1 MLKTLRDILGKP
13 IVIRPLGAVLLA
25 VVIWFVGPLI
35 AIAGF
40 APLGSWIVRLVLIA
54 LIFGFVG
61 YTLYRDRKKAAEAGN
76 GIVQDL
82 ASQRAEAGVAEIGQ
96 KFDAAL
102 DQLGGGNRTKLYEL
116 PWYVMIGPPGSGKT
130 TALRN
135 AGLGLYN
142 DQAGDVT
149 VAGIGGTRN
158 CDWLFADEAVLIDTA
173 GRFTTQDS
181 DQNTDAQEWLGFL
194 SILKKRR
201 PRQPLNGLIVAVP
214 ADTLAGQQ
222 DVRDRQARQIRARI
236 KEVTDQL
243 GMRLPVYVVLTKAD
257 RLSGFEEFFSELT
270 AIERSQVLGFTFP
283 LDRSEDGAAVSLAA
297 SEFDALSSS
306 VAARLHAR
314 IEQDRD
320 PARRVRMITF
330 LQELANL
337 KGPLQSFL
345 TKCFRP
351 DAFKTQPLLRGFYL
365 SSATQEGSPIDRVL
379 GSMMAGLD
387 TPSAAIPSRGATKT
401 FFLERLLKDTILT
414 EAGVAGTN
422 QTAEANMQKRR
433 TVFVAALGVLT
444 VLTIIGWGFSWRKNA
459 SMIAQLEGQTAAYVA
474 GLPEG
479 GSADLEEVTT
489 LLNQLRALTFSQ
501 TAGEGFRTSGW
512 SLGLGQR
519 RAIRPRVEGA
529 YHNALDQ
536 MLLPLVMADL
546 GTDVNG
552 FANQPAAQYE
562 ILKTYLT
569 AGGLCAASDKGI
581 AALVTWVN
589 GGWAERYPGTR
600 FEPLRRDLTLHTS
613 ALFDNGRAVTA
624 SSLLLDGNL
633 IARARR
639 NVAALPEDARLY
651 AVLKAEASAD
661 SGEAMTVRRLA
672 GERANAAFAE
682 SGVTV
687 PGLFTGT
694 FYRDELSGRSDRVI
708 RQAADES
715 CVLGD
720 DVASRASTPTPVLKA
735 AIEEQYL
742 SDFVEQW
749 DLLLSSVQRA
759 DAEGDAVI
767 EQIRTATRLGQVSP
781 VRALVQEISTLT
793 DVSTP
798 ETAVDRGIDATAAG
812 LAQRAPRPV
821 RAMAGG
827 DGRSGDVSETV
838 VAAFAPWR
846 QAVSGD
852 PGQSPVDEA
861 LRVLSDYGQALSD
874 NANARPSEQQTT
886 LADARAA
893 GRRLEGVAEQLP
905 RELGRWFTSY
915 VRAGSAVA
923 ASSGRAALNSDFQAS
938 VEDVCQSRIA
948 GRFPLRRGARDE
960 VGLGDFEAYF
970 GDGGTVDMFSKD
982 KLSPYIDRV
991 GREWVVTPEGEQL
1004 GIDSRMVAS
1013 FQAAQDVRDAYFQG
1027 GAPGASFSLIP
1038 VSVTGALEVRLTAL
1052 GETITYANG
1061 AARPARL
1068 SWPGPGGEIR
1078 ISFRGSDGQTK
1089 GKSWEGDWGFFRMLS
1104 ESQRRRV
1111 DGRTAQYTVTVG
1123 EGTFVFQIS
1132 ANSVVNPFTST
1143 AINQVSC
1150 RGPAAS

>member
-1 MLKTLRDILGKP
+1 MLDKLRDILGKP
-13 IVIRPLGAVLLA
+13 IVIRPLGAFLLA

-40 APLGSWIVRLVLIA
+40 APLGSWITRLIVIL
-54 LIFGFVG
+54 LIFGFVAF
-61 YTLYRDRKKAAEAGN
+61 TLYRDRKKAADAGDA
-76 GIVQDL
+76 IVKDL
-82 ASQRAEAGVAEIGQ
+82 SSQRAEAGVAEIGQ

-102 DQLGGGNRTKLYEL
+102 SQLGGGNRTKLYEL
-116 PWYVMIGPPGSGKT
+116 PWYLMIGPPGSGKT
-130 TALRN
+130 TALRH

-142 DQAGDVT
+142 DEAGDVT

-181 DQNTDAQEWLGFL
+181 DQNTDAKEWLGFL
-194 SILKKRR
+194 GILKKRR

-214 ADTLAGQQ
+214 TETLAGLQ
-222 DVRDRQARQIRARI
+222 DLRDRQARQIRARI

-243 GMRLPVYVVLTKAD
+243 GMNLPVYVVLTKAD

-270 AIERSQVLGFTFP
+270 ATERTQVLGFTFP
-283 LDRSEDGAAVSLAA
+283 LDRSEDGAAVNLAA
-297 SEFDALSSS
+297 TEFDALSSS

-314 IEQDRD
+314 LEQDRD

-337 KGPLQSFL
+337 KAPLQSFL
-345 TKCFRP
+345 TKCFRA
-351 DAFKTQPLLRGFYL
+351 DAFQTQPLLRGFYL

-379 GSMMAGLD
+379 GSMMAGLN
-387 TPSAAIPSRGATKT
+387 TPSSAVPSRGASKT
-401 FFLERLLKDTILT
+401 FFLERLLKDTILG
-414 EAGVAGTN
+414 EAGIAGTN
-422 QTAEANMQKRR
+422 RSAEEKMHRRR
-433 TVFVAALGVLT
+433 TILVGALGLFT
-444 VLTIIGWGFSWRKNA
+444 VLATIGWGLGWRKNA
-459 SMIAQLEGQTAAYVA
+459 GMIATLEQQTADYVS
-474 GLPEG
+474 GLPDG

-489 LLNQLRALTFSQ
+489 LLNQLRALTFSPN
-501 TAGEGFRTSGW
+501 AGEGYRTSGW
-512 SLGLGQR
+512 ALGLGQR
-519 RAIRPRVEGA
+519 RSVRPRVEGA

-536 MLLPLVMADL
+536 MLLPLVMTDL

-562 ILKTYLT
+562 VLRTYLT
-569 AGGLCAASDKGI
+569 AGGLCAPSDQSV
-581 AALVTWVN
+581 AALVAWVN

-600 FEPLRRDLTLHTS
+600 FEPLRNDLTLHTA
-613 ALFDNGRAVTA
+613 ALFDDGRAVTA
-624 SSLLLDGNL
+624 ASLLLDGDL

-651 AVLKAEASAD
+651 AVLKSEASAD
-661 SGEAMTVRRLA
+661 GGGAMTVQRLA
-672 GERANAAFAE
+672 GERANAAFAA
-682 SGVTV
+682 SDVKV
-687 PGLFTGT
+687 PALFTGT

-708 RQAADES
+708 RQAENES

-720 DVASRASTPTPVLKA
+720 DAPRATTPTPELKA

-749 DLLLSSVQRA
+749 DLLLSSVLRA
-759 DAEGDAVI
+759 PAEGDAVI

-798 ETAVDRGIDATAAG
+798 ETAVDRGAEAGAAS
-812 LAQRAPRPV
+812 LAQRAPRPL
-821 RAMAGG
+821 RAMAGEG
-827 DGRSGDVSETV
+827 GSAGDVSDTV

-923 ASSGRAALNSDFQAS
+923 ASSGRAALNSEFQGS
-938 VEDVCQSRIA
+938 VEDMCQSRIA

-960 VGLGDFEAYF
+960 VGLGDFESYF
-970 GDGGTVDMFSKD
+970 GDGGTVDVFSKE
-982 KLSPYIDRV
+982 KLSPYVDRV

-1027 GAPGASFSLIP
+1027 GAPGASFSLTP
-1038 VSVTGALEVRLTAL
+1038 VSVTGALEVRLNAL

-1068 SWPGPGGEIR
+1068 SWPGSGGEMR
-1078 ISFRGSDGQTK
+1078 INFRGSDGQTK
-1089 GKSWEGDWGFFRMLS
+1089 GKSWEGDWAFFRMLS
-1104 ESQRRRV
+1104 EAQRRRI

-1123 EGTFVFQIS
+1123 EGSFVFQIV